1 MVDVEY
7 SQVYHGPSHDGYLFR
22 VCMIGTLN
30 INGGKVTHECR
41 TLIIDT
47 ENRNKKYLFEG
58 LDYFI

>member
-1 MVDVEY
+1 MADVEY

-30 INGGKVTHECR
+30 INGGKVTQECR

-47 ENRNKKYLFEG
+47 RDRNTERPLKG
-58 LDYFI
+58 LNYWI